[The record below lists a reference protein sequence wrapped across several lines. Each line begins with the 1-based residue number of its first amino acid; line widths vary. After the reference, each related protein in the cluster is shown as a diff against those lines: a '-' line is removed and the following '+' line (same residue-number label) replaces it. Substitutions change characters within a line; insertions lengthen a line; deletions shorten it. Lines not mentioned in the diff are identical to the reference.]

1 MVVMDPLAAPLSC
14 PCVEGYAQRKYEK
27 LAEYLE
33 QTLSRPVRLTFSES
47 LRTALAGKA
56 EGRADLVIGKDSV
69 VRADAKAAGVPVTA
83 VASLTGKDG
92 GTTQTG
98 LFVVPAGD
106 PAKQVSDLSGYR
118 IFFGT
123 PECDEKYAA
132 AIELLRSSGVAVPD
146 KIETSAACS
155 DGACKTLELGAGVRS
170 AAVISSYAK
179 PLLEGCGTVK
189 KGDLRVIGETKP
201 VPFITAF
208 VADGLPAAERDRVSQ
223 SAAGSWDQARTVYG
237 TGNIAGICPGRGS
250 GRTDRKKKV
259 TTAELPAAA
268 EAWTGWRGPRRDAIS
283 PTLPMSLPASL
294 QMVWQRKLGGS
305 GLGGLAATPQ
315 YVVFGDRDL
324 DDFNDV
330 FRCLDAADGTPMW
343 TVMHPAIGKLDYG
356 NTPRAT
362 PLIDGDHVYLLGA
375 FGDLHCAKAGNRRGR
390 VVAEPAPRIRRH
402 RQADLGHVFVAID
415 GRRQADR

>member
-1 MVVMDPLAAPLSC
+1 MTRYFVLGPWARCLIPVLIFLSVARAPGASEPRPQPLSMVVMDPLAAPLSC

-92 GTTQTG
+92 GTTQSG

-118 IFFGT
+118 VFFGT

-155 DGACKTLELGAGVRS
+155 DGACKTLELGTGVRS

-208 VADGLPAAERDRVSQ
+208 VADSLPAAERDRVSQ
-223 SAAGSWDQARTVYG
+223 SLLAAGTKPELCTALETLLGFVPVGATDESTV
-237 TGNIAGICPGRGS
+237 
-250 GRTDRKKKV
+250 KKK
-259 TTAELPAAA
+259 
-268 EAWTGWRGPRRDAIS
+268 
-283 PTLPMSLPASL
+283 
-294 QMVWQRKLGGS
+294 
-305 GLGGLAATPQ
+305 
-315 YVVFGDRDL
+315 
-324 DDFNDV
+324 
-330 FRCLDAADGTPMW
+330 
-343 TVMHPAIGKLDYG
+343 
-356 NTPRAT
+356 
-362 PLIDGDHVYLLGA
+362 
-375 FGDLHCAKAGNRRGR
+375 
-390 VVAEPAPRIRRH
+390 
-402 RQADLGHVFVAID
+402 
-415 GRRQADR
+415 